1 MKQMDKKTLKKVHV
15 WVRAVIQLLYF
26 LFIPSAYTAAFNG
39 VKYIFTQMGAKSHL
53 ELTSFVVT
61 LIALCLFTVV
71 FGRFFCG
78 FACAFGSLGD
88 AVHAFYV
95 FICKKRKKK
104 PVTMKASVVKYLQ
117 AVKYVVLVLLVVS
130 CYTGVY
136 SKTRGMSPWDVF
148 SMLHAGNFKLGGYIV
163 GLVLLVLI
171 LVGMAF
177 QERFFCRVL
186 CPMGAVF
193 SMLPVLPL
201 FTLRR
206 DRSECIR
213 GCRACTMKCPSDIEL
228 APDTDPELSG
238 DCFQCQKC
246 IDTCPK
252 GNIHTGIRSL
262 KGNEI
267 WFTVLRAVVLL
278 VLFKFIGL

>member
-1 MKQMDKKTLKKVHV
+1 MDKKTLKKVHV

-88 AVHAFYV
+88 AVRAFYV

-117 AVKYVVLVLLVVS
+117 AVKYIVLVLLVVS

-136 SKTRGMSPWDVF
+136 SLSLIHIYAD
-148 SMLHAGNFKLGGYIV
+148 GYRYFYC
-163 GLVLLVLI
+163 
-171 LVGMAF
+171 GMAMGF
-177 QERFFCRVL
+177 DLLAAEAALSLQCELKDLQVIAVVPFRGQSDRWSKEEQAKYDAILRIVDDVVVL
-186 CPMGAVF
+186 SEQYYNGC
-193 SMLPVLPL
+193 L
-201 FTLRR
+201 LRR
-206 DRSECIR
+206 NDYMVNRSSRLIAYFD
-213 GCRACTMKCPSDIEL
+213 GN
-228 APDTDPELSG
+228 
-238 DCFQCQKC
+238 
-246 IDTCPK
+246 PK
-252 GNIHTGIRSL
+252 GGT
-262 KGNEI
+262 
-267 WFTVLRAVVLL
+267 FYTVREA
-278 VLFKFIGL
+278 KRQGLDIVNLHNSV

>member
-1 MKQMDKKTLKKVHV
+1 MKQMNKKTLKKVHV

-88 AVHAFYV
+88 AVRAFYV

-117 AVKYVVLVLLVVS
+117 AVKYIVLVLLVVS

-136 SKTRGMSPWDVF
+136 SKTQGMSPWDVF
-148 SMLHAGNFKLGGYIV
+148 SMLTAGRLPGAAYKV
-163 GLVLLVLI
+163 GIVLLLLI
-171 LVGMAF
+171 MIGMCT
-177 QERFFCRVL
+177 QERFFCQFL
-186 CPMGAVF
+186 CPMGAIF
-193 SMLPVLPL
+193 AIMPIAPSAL
-201 FTLRR
+201 FNR
-206 DRSECIR
+206 DRSTCPAKCGACKKRCPAHLDIDGDTLLSGECI
-213 GCRACTMKCPSDIEL
+213 CCHACQGI
-228 APDTDPELSG
+228 
-238 DCFQCQKC
+238 
-246 IDTCPK
+246 CPK
-252 GNIHTGIRSL
+252 KNIRIGIPKMKDESS
-262 KGNEI
+262 
-267 WFTVLRAVVLL
+267 F
-278 VLFKFIGL
+278 